1 VGQLQRSAGRPLVAV
16 AYGPR
21 SVPAVQL
28 AEAAA
33 PICELLWLLDLR
45 VPETDEM
52 ATLLRRFG
60 TLVDIGGLDVDEAA
74 AEVGQ
79 YRPDGIVTYF
89 DTGMVEVAVIAER
102 LGLPFASPQTAQL
115 LYDKLHQRDALR
127 AAGSAVPRYWSIQ
140 PGRSA
145 TALAALPD
153 DIVWPAVLKPR
164 AESGSHNTFLAGGL
178 SDLTT
183 LLDGLGER
191 RAEMMLEEY
200 LSDDSSWR
208 SSPFADYVS
217 VESVVSHGVVSHVAL
232 TGRFP
237 QAETFRETG
246 FFIPA
251 DLSDSD
257 QRAVLDITS
266 SAIQALEV
274 DFGCLHTEVKFT
286 ADGPRIIEVNGRVG
300 GGIPAMLQEAAHF
313 PMLATSLR
321 VALGEHVVIDGP
333 IRCPRVG
340 YRFFLQPPAISGTV
354 EAIDGVNRLA
364 DRPGV
369 HTVTVH
375 RGPGWRV
382 DWREGTRTFVL
393 AVVGVAD
400 DHDEVRAVWR
410 ALHEEITVSYS
421 ATGRPVGA
429 RATNP

>member
-1 VGQLQRSAGRPLVAV
+1 
-16 AYGPR
+16 
-21 SVPAVQL
+21 
-28 AEAAA
+28 
-33 PICELLWLLDLR
+33 
-45 VPETDEM
+45 
-52 ATLLRRFG
+52 
-60 TLVDIGGLDVDEAA
+60 
-74 AEVGQ
+74 
-79 YRPDGIVTYF
+79 
-89 DTGMVEVAVIAER
+89 
-102 LGLPFASPQTAQL
+102 L

-127 AAGSAVPRYWSIQ
+127 AAGLAVPRYWPIQ

-145 TALAALPD
+145 TAVAALPD

-178 SDLTT
+178 SELET
-183 LLDGLGER
+183 LLDGLGEP

-200 LSDDSSWR
+200 LSDDSNWR

-217 VESVVSHGVVSHVAL
+217 VESVVSHGLVSHVAV

-251 DLSDSD
+251 DLGEFD

-266 SAIQALEV
+266 AAIQALGVE
-274 DFGCLHTEVKFT
+274 FGCLHTEVKFT
-286 ADGPRIIEVNGRVG
+286 ADGPRIIEVNGRIG
-300 GGIPAMLQEAAHF
+300 GGIPAMLQEAADF
-313 PMLATSLR
+313 PMLATSFR
-321 VALGEHVVIDGP
+321 VALGERVVIDGP
-333 IRCPRVG
+333 IPCTRVG

-354 EAIDGVNRLA
+354 EAIDGVNRVA

-369 HTVTVH
+369 QSVTVH

-393 AVVGVAD
+393 AIVGVAE
-400 DHDEVRAVWR
+400 DHDEVRDVWR

-421 ATGRPVGA
+421 GAGRPVGVPT
-429 RATNP
+429 TNR